1 MLRGSSAHAESATS
15 QRSQQGTEG
24 AACASTA
31 QLPHCAPVLEA
42 GSLSGHSN
50 IFPGHLFYTRPPKE
64 TECQDLHLQINTEN
78 AERSTSPGSISKR
91 RPPASTGIEDQTSPP
106 MGALRDRAGLETGDA
121 GPSWPCTHSQTVLPS
136 ASRQV
141 SPRGNCP
148 QQLYSQTLH
157 SGHSASGNPSKVSCG
172 IPRVLDQ
179 VSGRPRPLQG
189 L

>member
-1 MLRGSSAHAESATS
+1 MCLHA
-15 QRSQQGTEG
+15 
-24 AACASTA
+24 A

-50 IFPGHLFYTRPPKE
+50 IFPGPLFYTRPPKE

-78 AERSTSPGSISKR
+78 EERSTSPGSISKR

-106 MGALRDRAGLETGDA
+106 MGAAALRDRAGPALTLRLSCPLPPGRCHQEETV
-121 GPSWPCTHSQTVLPS
+121 PSSCTHRPCTLATQPL
-136 ASRQV
+136 
-141 SPRGNCP
+141 
-148 QQLYSQTLH
+148 
-157 SGHSASGNPSKVSCG
+157 G